1 MTDRNEINFNMD
13 PIPTSTKES
22 LFNPTAQAVG
32 QGVGGVAS
40 FISIPFR
47 GLGLWSENVI
57 DKMEKKIVEKNQE
70 IPEENRDFSKF
81 QQTAK
86 AIDDAKYSL
95 GEEELQDLFTN
106 LISSTLD
113 NRKNTNIHPSFSSI
127 LKEFTPLDAQIFEK
141 IYTDRLVP
149 IANLFIHEKNTT
161 NGIDVVKNQMLFSDS
176 TIAQPVVL
184 NSLARLGLIE
194 INKDLFLVAKNYQDR
209 YDEFKN
215 SKLYFEVL
223 NSLPVKTPGEDL
235 TELNLKKGHISLTD
249 IGEKFGDI
257 IIGR

>member
-1 MTDRNEINFNMD
+1 MTDKNEFNLNMD

-70 IPEENRDFSKF
+70 IPEGNRDFSKF

-127 LKEFTPLDAQIFEK
+127 LKEFTSLDATIFKK
-141 IYTDRLVP
+141 IYIDMRVP
-149 IANLFIHEKNTT
+149 VVSLYIHEKDTSH
-161 NGIDVVKNQMLFSDS
+161 GVDIVKNKMLFEDS
-176 TIAQPVVL
+176 NLSEPIVL
-184 NSLARLGLIE
+184 NSLSRLGLID
-194 INKDLFLVAKNYQDR
+194 IKTDRFLVAPIYEQR
-209 YDEFKN
+209 YDEFAV
-215 SKLYFEVL
+215 SELYKEVER
-223 NSLPVKTPGEDL
+223 SLPVESHGKLL
-235 TELNLKKGHISLTD
+235 TEIQYKKGHIALTD
-249 IGEKFGDI
+249 IGKKFGDI
-257 IIGR
+257 IIDQ